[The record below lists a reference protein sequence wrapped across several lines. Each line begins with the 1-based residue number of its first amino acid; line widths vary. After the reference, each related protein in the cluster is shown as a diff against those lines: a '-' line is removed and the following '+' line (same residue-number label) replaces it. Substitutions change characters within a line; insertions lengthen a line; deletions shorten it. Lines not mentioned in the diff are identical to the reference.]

1 LIDDYLIDG
10 SIAAAWITAA
20 HGLVTGAPGLTK
32 QRPLLTMH
40 GSARY
45 EFAGRR
51 GENDLGEGAG
61 GNGGKVQ
68 DRDIAKAYEPA
79 EVERKWYAFWEEK
92 GYFHAEVNPE
102 KEPFT
107 IVIPPPNVTGSLHL
121 GHALNN
127 SLQDFIIR
135 RRRMQGYETLWLPGT
150 DHAAIA
156 THAVVERALAEEG
169 TNRHEIGREAF
180 LERVWQW
187 VDKYGG
193 TIIDQLK
200 RMGCS
205 CDWER
210 ERFTMD
216 EGCSRAVREV
226 FVRFFEEGLIYRGY
240 YIVNWCPRCLTAI
253 SDIEVEHEDTE
264 GKLWFIRYDLKDAG
278 DPIHVA
284 TTRPETMLGDT
295 AVAVNPR
302 DHRYRHL
309 VGKTAIL
316 PLLGREIPVIA
327 DEFVDPEFGTG
338 MVKVTPAHDPN
349 DFEMG
354 RRHGLEEINIFTP
367 EAVVNENGGPY
378 AGLDRY
384 EARNA
389 VVRDLEK
396 MHYIQKVETHQ
407 HAVGHCYRC
416 HTVIEPYLSK
426 QWFVSMRELAQPA
439 IAAVEE
445 GRTKFLPA
453 RWEKTY
459 FEWMYNIRD
468 WCISR
473 QLWFGHRIPA
483 WYCKR
488 CGEMIVSREDPQAC
502 PCGGELEQDPDVLD
516 TWFSSGLWPFSTL
529 GWPDDAPELSYF
541 YPTSVLVTAFDIIF
555 FWVARMMFLGIH
567 FMGDVPFHE
576 VFVTAL
582 IRDESGKK
590 MSKSSGNVIDPL
602 DVIERYGA
610 DALRFTLGH
619 IAVPGRDVFL
629 SEERIAGSRNFCNKI
644 WNASRFTLMNLE
656 DFDPAAIDEGELEH
670 TLADRWILSALSALV
685 ATMDDYC
692 EAYNFSEA
700 CRALYEFFWNDF
712 CDWYV
717 ELAKLRLYGEDGAP
731 RRTAQFVLWTVLEQA
746 LRLLHPFMPFITE
759 ELWQRL
765 PGSGESIAVA
775 TWPQPRLQAH
785 DARAE
790 EDMRALREII
800 TCMRRLRSEMGVRPD
815 VRLDALVVPLEGGRG
830 GLLEEHAEYVTS
842 QARLSSL
849 EIAQEVADPT
859 LYARGLAAGVEVF
872 IPLAAGGFSEET
884 ARIEREIA
892 RLEEESKRF
901 QAKLSNDQF
910 LSKAPAEVVQKERRK
925 LADNRLKIEKMQE
938 QLKLLGEK

>member
-1 LIDDYLIDG
+1 M
-10 SIAAAWITAA
+10 AE
-20 HGLVTGAPGLTK
+20 K
-32 QRPLLTMH
+32 
-40 GSARY
+40 AR
-45 EFAGRR
+45 EK
-51 GENDLGEGAG
+51 ES
-61 GNGGKVQ
+61 GN
-68 DRDIAKAYEPA
+68 IPKAYEPA
-79 EVERKWYAFWEEK
+79 EVEEKWYAFWEKK
-92 GYFHAEVNPE
+92 GYFHAEVNPDR
-102 KEPFT
+102 EPFSM
-107 IVIPPPNVTGSLHL
+107 VIPPPNVTGSLHL

-127 SLQDFIIR
+127 SLQDFIVR
-135 RRRMQGYETLWLPGT
+135 RKRMQGYETLWVPGT

-156 THAVVERALAEEG
+156 THAVVERNLAEEG
-169 TNRHEIGREAF
+169 TSRWEIGREAF

-187 VDKYGG
+187 VEKYGG
-193 TIIDQLK
+193 TIIKQLK

-205 CDWER
+205 CDWQR

-226 FVRFFEEGLIYRGY
+226 FVRLYEEGLIYQGY

-253 SDIEVEHEDTE
+253 SDIEVEHEDVE
-264 GKLWFIRYDLKDAG
+264 GKLWYIRYDLKDSG
-278 DPIHVA
+278 EPIYVA

-309 VGKTAIL
+309 VGKTVVL
-316 PLLGREIPVIA
+316 PLLGREMPVIA
-327 DEFVDPEFGTG
+327 DDFVDPEFGTG
-338 MVKVTPAHDPN
+338 AVKVTPAHDPN

-354 RRHGLEEINIFTP
+354 RRHGLQEINILTP
-367 EAVVNENGGPY
+367 EGTVNEKGGPY

-384 EARNA
+384 EARSA

-396 MHYIQKVETHQ
+396 MHYIQKVEAHL

-416 HTVIEPYLSK
+416 HTVIEPYLSR
-426 QWFVSMRELAQPA
+426 QWFVSMKALAEPA

-445 GRTKFLPA
+445 GRTRFIPP

-459 FEWMYNIRD
+459 FDWMYNIRD

-483 WYCKR
+483 WYCEK
-488 CGEMIVSREDPQAC
+488 CGQVIVSREDPERCA
-502 PCGGELEQDPDVLD
+502 CGGALEQDPDVLD

-529 GWPDDAPELSYF
+529 GWPDDVPELDYF

-567 FMGDVPFHE
+567 FMGDVPFRE

-602 DVIERYGA
+602 EVIERYGA

-629 SEERIAGSRNFCNKI
+629 SEERIEGSRHFCNKI

-656 DFDPAAIDEGELEH
+656 GFDPGEVEEAELEL
-670 TLADRWILSALSALV
+670 TLADRWILSALSGLIS
-685 ATMDDYC
+685 TLDGHC

-700 CRALYEFFWNDF
+700 CRALYEFFWSDF

-717 ELAKLRLYGEDGAP
+717 ELSKLRLYGEEGAA

-746 LRLLHPFMPFITE
+746 MRLLHPFMPFITE
-759 ELWQRL
+759 EIWQRL
-765 PGSGESIAVA
+765 PHRGESITVA
-775 TWPQPRLQAH
+775 PWPRAQPELR
-785 DARAE
+785 DPGAE
-790 EDMRALREII
+790 EEMAVLREVV
-800 TCMRRLRSEMGVRPD
+800 TCMRRLRSEMGLRPGAS
-815 VRLDALVVPLEGGRG
+815 VPALVVPLVAGRREV
-830 GLLEEHAEYVTS
+830 LDEHAEYITS

-849 EIAQEVADPT
+849 GIVEGVDDASS
-859 LYARGLAAGVEVF
+859 YAKGLAAGIEVF
-872 IPLAAGGFSEET
+872 LPFRGEDFAEEVE
-884 ARIEREIA
+884 RIEREIA
-892 RLEEESKRF
+892 RLEEEAKRF

-910 LSKAPAEVVQKERRK
+910 LSKAPPEIVQKERRK
-925 LADNRLKIEKMQE
+925 LADCRQKIESLSE
-938 QLKLLGEK
+938 QLTLLQ

>member
-1 LIDDYLIDG
+1 MEVRE
-10 SIAAAWITAA
+10 
-20 HGLVTGAPGLTK
+20 GLPDNN
-32 QRPLLTMH
+32 
-40 GSARY
+40 
-45 EFAGRR
+45 E
-51 GENDLGEGAG
+51 DLMG
-61 GNGGKVQ
+61 Q
-68 DRDIAKAYEPA
+68 DIPKTYDPA
-79 EVERKWYAFWEEK
+79 EVEERWYAFWEERR
-92 GYFHAEVNPE
+92 YFHAEPDPE
-102 KEPFT
+102 REPFT

-156 THAVVERALAEEG
+156 TQAVVERNLAEEG
-169 TNRHEIGREAF
+169 TNRWEIGREAF

-193 TIIDQLK
+193 TIITQLK

-226 FVRFFEEGLIYRGY
+226 FVRLYEEGLIFQGY

-253 SDIEVEHEDTE
+253 SDIEVEHEDLE
-264 GKLWFIRYDLKDAG
+264 GKLWYIRYDLKDTG
-278 DPIHVA
+278 EFFHVA

-309 VGKTAIL
+309 VGGTAVL
-316 PLLGREIPVIA
+316 PLLGREMPVIA
-327 DEFVDPEFGTG
+327 DDFVDPDFGTG
-338 MVKVTPAHDPN
+338 IVKVTPAHDPN

-396 MHYIQKVETHQ
+396 MHYILKVEAHH

-416 HTVIEPYLSK
+416 HTVIESYLSK
-426 QWFVSMRELAQPA
+426 QWFVSMKELAEPA

-445 GRTKFLPA
+445 GRTSFVPA
-453 RWEKTY
+453 RWEKIY
-459 FEWMYNIRD
+459 FDWMYNIRD

-483 WYCKR
+483 WYCAG
-488 CGEMIVSREDPQAC
+488 CGEVIVSRQDPAAC
-502 PCGGELEQDPDVLD
+502 RCGGELEQDPDVLD

-529 GWPDDAPELSYF
+529 GWPDDVPELDYF

-567 FMGDVPFHE
+567 FMGDVPFRE

-602 DVIERYGA
+602 EVIEEYGA

-629 SEERIAGSRNFCNKI
+629 SEERIEGSRHFCNKI
-644 WNASRFTLMNLE
+644 WNASRFTLMNLGE
-656 DFDPAAIDEGELEH
+656 FDPETIDEAELDYS
-670 TLADRWILSALSALV
+670 LADRWILSALSGLIS
-685 ATMDDYC
+685 TMDGYC

-700 CRALYEFFWNDF
+700 CRALYEFFWSDF

-717 ELAKLRLYGEDGAP
+717 ELCKLRLYAEDVTAK
-731 RRTAQFVLWTVLEQA
+731 RTAQFVLWTVLEQA

-759 ELWQRL
+759 EIWQRL
-765 PGSGESIAVA
+765 PHAGESLVVA
-775 TWPQPRLQAH
+775 PWPWPRPELI

-790 EDMRALREII
+790 EEMGILQEVI
-800 TCMRRLRSEMGVRPD
+800 TCMRRLRSEMGVRPN
-815 VRLDALVVPLEGGRG
+815 VRLAGLVVPLEDGREA
-830 GLLEEHAEYVTS
+830 LLGEHEDYIVS
-842 QARLSSL
+842 QARLESL
-849 EIAQEVADPT
+849 EIAPGVEDPT
-859 LYARGLAAGVEVF
+859 SYARGLAAGVEIF
-872 IPLAAGGFSEET
+872 LPLATQDFSEEVD
-884 ARIEREIA
+884 RIKREIA
-892 RLEEESKRF
+892 RLEEECKRF

-910 LSKAPAEVVQKERRK
+910 LSKAPGEVVHKERRK
-925 LADNRLKIEKMQE
+925 LADNRLKIEKLRE
-938 QLKLLGEK
+938 QLNLLAG

>member
-1 LIDDYLIDG
+1 MR
-10 SIAAAWITAA
+10 S
-20 HGLVTGAPGLTK
+20 
-32 QRPLLTMH
+32 
-40 GSARY
+40 
-45 EFAGRR
+45 
-51 GENDLGEGAG
+51 AG
-61 GNGGKVQ
+61 GEE
-68 DRDIAKAYEPA
+68 IPKAYDPA
-79 EVERKWYAFWEEK
+79 VVEEKWYSFWEEK

-102 KEPFT
+102 REPFT

-127 SLQDFIIR
+127 SLQDFIVR

-156 THAVVERALAEEG
+156 TQAVVERNLAAEG
-169 TNRHEIGREAF
+169 TNRWEIGREAF

-187 VDKYGG
+187 VEKYGG
-193 TIIDQLK
+193 TIIRQLK

-226 FVRFFEEGLIYRGY
+226 FVRLYEEGLIYQGY
-240 YIVNWCPRCLTAI
+240 YIVNWCPRCLTAL
-253 SDIEVEHEDTE
+253 SDIEVEHEELE
-264 GKLWFIRYDLKDAG
+264 GKLWYIRYDVKDS
-278 DPIHVA
+278 DEFFHVA

-309 VGKTAIL
+309 VGKTAVL
-316 PLLGREIPVIA
+316 PLLGRELPIIA

-338 MVKVTPAHDPN
+338 AVKVTPAHDPN

-354 RRHGLEEINIFTP
+354 RRHGLPEINIFTP

-378 AGLDRY
+378 EGLDRY

-389 VVRDLEK
+389 VVRDLEN
-396 MHYIQKVETHQ
+396 MRYIQKVENHL

-416 HTVIEPYLSK
+416 HTVIEPYLSR
-426 QWFVSMRELAQPA
+426 QWFVSMKELAEPA
-439 IAAVEE
+439 IRAVEE
-445 GRTKFLPA
+445 GRTRFVPA
-453 RWEKTY
+453 RWEKIY
-459 FEWMYNIRD
+459 FDWMYNIRD

-483 WYCKR
+483 WYCGK
-488 CGEMIVSREDPQAC
+488 CGEVIVAREDPAAC

-529 GWPDDAPELSYF
+529 GWPEEVPELSYF

-567 FMGDVPFHE
+567 FMGDVPFRD

-602 DVIERYGA
+602 EVIERYGA

-629 SEERIAGSRNFCNKI
+629 SEERIEGSRHFCNKI

-656 DFDPAAIDEGELEH
+656 GFDPFAVDEGSLDM
-670 TLADRWILSALSALV
+670 TLADRWILSALNRLISV
-685 ATMDDYC
+685 VDGFC

-700 CRALYEFFWNDF
+700 CRALYEFFWSDF

-717 ELAKLRLYGEDGAP
+717 ELSKLRLYGDDEAGM
-731 RRTAQFVLWTVLEQA
+731 RTAQYVLWTVLEQA

-759 ELWQRL
+759 EIWQRL
-765 PGSGESIAVA
+765 PHEGESLAVA
-775 TWPQPRLQAH
+775 PWPRPRPELLDEA
-785 DARAE
+785 AE
-790 EDMRALREII
+790 EEMNALREVI
-800 TCMRRLRSEMGVRPD
+800 TCVRRIRSEMGLRPNA
-815 VRLDALVVPLEGGRG
+815 RAPLLAVPLEERRREM
-830 GLLEEHAEYVTS
+830 LERHLEYVIS

-849 EIAQEVADPT
+849 EIVDGVGDPAS
-859 LYARGLAAGVEVF
+859 YARGLAAGVEVF
-872 IPLAAGGFSEET
+872 LPLAGEAFSEE
-884 ARIEREIA
+884 ADRIRKEIA
-892 RLEEESKRF
+892 KLEEDSRRF

-910 LSKAPAEVVQKERRK
+910 LAKAPPEVVRKERRK
-925 LADNRLKIEKMQE
+925 LADAMLKMEKLRE
-938 QLKLLGEK
+938 QLKIIEGSDP

>member
-1 LIDDYLIDG
+1 ME
-10 SIAAAWITAA
+10 
-20 HGLVTGAPGLTK
+20 V
-32 QRPLLTMH
+32 
-40 GSARY
+40 
-45 EFAGRR
+45 
-51 GENDLGEGAG
+51 GEGLAEHSEGTPDG
-61 GNGGKVQ
+61 GM
-68 DRDIAKAYEPA
+68 AKAYEPA
-79 EVERKWYAFWEEK
+79 EVEERWYAFWEEK
-92 GYFHAEVNPE
+92 RYFHARVDPE
-102 KEPFT
+102 KKPFS

-127 SLQDFIIR
+127 SLQDFIVR
-135 RRRMQGYETLWLPGT
+135 RKRMQGYEALWLPGT

-156 THAVVERALAEEG
+156 TQAVVERALAEEG
-169 TNRHEIGREAF
+169 TSRWEIGREAF

-187 VDKYGG
+187 VERYGG
-193 TIIDQLK
+193 TIIRQLK
-200 RMGCS
+200 RLGCS

-226 FVRFFEEGLIYRGY
+226 FVRLYEEGLIFQGY

-253 SDIEVEHEDTE
+253 SDIEVEHEDLE
-264 GKLWFIRYDLKDAG
+264 GKLWYIRYDIKDS
-278 DPIHVA
+278 DDYFHVA

-309 VGKTAIL
+309 VGGTAIL
-316 PLLGREIPVIA
+316 PLLGREMPIIA
-327 DEFVDPEFGTG
+327 DDFVDPDFGTG
-338 MVKVTPAHDPN
+338 AVKVTPAHDPN

-378 AGLDRY
+378 EGLDRY
-384 EARNA
+384 DARNA

-426 QWFVSMRELAQPA
+426 QWFVSMKALAEPA
-439 IAAVEE
+439 IDAVEK
-445 GRTKFLPA
+445 GNTTFVPA
-453 RWEKTY
+453 RWEKIY
-459 FEWMYNIRD
+459 FDWMYNIRD

-483 WYCKR
+483 WYCR
-488 CGEMIVSREDPQAC
+488 DCGEVIVCREDPTAC

-529 GWPDDAPELSYF
+529 GWPDDVPEVDYF

-567 FMGDVPFHE
+567 FMGDVPFRQ

-590 MSKSSGNVIDPL
+590 MSKSSGNVIDPIE
-602 DVIERYGA
+602 VIEEYGA

-629 SEERIAGSRNFCNKI
+629 SEERIAGSRHFCNKI

-656 DFDPAAIDEGELEH
+656 GFRPEDVDETLLEY
-670 TLADRWILSALSALV
+670 TLADRWILSALNGLIE
-685 ATMDDYC
+685 TMDEYF

-700 CRALYEFFWNDF
+700 CRALYEFFWSDF
-712 CDWYV
+712 CDWFV
-717 ELAKLRLYGEDGAP
+717 ELSKLRLYGEDEAS
-731 RRTAQFVLWTVLEQA
+731 RRTAQYVLWAVLEQA

-759 ELWQRL
+759 EIWQRL
-765 PGSGESIAVA
+765 PHDGESLTMAP
-775 TWPQPRLQAH
+775 WPCPRPELL

-790 EDMRALREII
+790 EEMGVLQEVI
-800 TCMRRLRSEMGVRPD
+800 TCMRRLRSEMGLKPNVRPAS
-815 VRLDALVVPLEGGRG
+815 LAVVLEEEARK
-830 GLLEEHAEYVTS
+830 LLEMHMEYVLS

-849 EIAQEVADPT
+849 EIVEEVADPST
-859 LYARGLAAGVEVF
+859 YARGLAAGVEVF
-872 IPLAAGGFSEET
+872 MPLTGEDFSEEVE
-884 ARIEREIA
+884 RVKREIA
-892 RLEEESKRF
+892 KLEEESQRF

-910 LSKAPAEVVQKERRK
+910 LAKAPDEVVKKERRK
-925 LADNRLKIEKMQE
+925 LADNKLKIEKLRE
-938 QLKLLGEK
+938 QLGLLEG

>member
-1 LIDDYLIDG
+1 LGKG
-10 SIAAAWITAA
+10 SESK
-20 HGLVTGAPGLTK
+20 GGEAPG
-32 QRPLLTMH
+32 
-40 GSARY
+40 G
-45 EFAGRR
+45 
-51 GENDLGEGAG
+51 
-61 GNGGKVQ
+61 
-68 DRDIAKAYEPA
+68 DIPKAYEPA
-79 EVERKWYAFWEEK
+79 EVEKKWYAFWEEK
-92 GYFHAEVNPE
+92 RYFHAEVNPDR
-102 KEPFT
+102 EPFT

-135 RRRMQGYETLWLPGT
+135 RRRMQGYEALWLPGT

-156 THAVVERALAEEG
+156 THAVVERALADEG
-169 TNRHEIGREAF
+169 TNRWEIGREAF

-187 VDKYGG
+187 VEKYGG
-193 TIIDQLK
+193 TIITQLK

-226 FVRFFEEGLIYRGY
+226 FVRLYEEGLIYQGY

-264 GKLWFIRYDLKDAG
+264 GKLWYIRYDVKETG
-278 DPIHVA
+278 EPIYVA

-309 VGKTAIL
+309 VGKTVIL
-316 PLLGREIPVIA
+316 PLLGREMPVIA
-327 DEFVDPEFGTG
+327 DDFVDPDFGTG

-354 RRHGLEEINIFTP
+354 RRHSLEEINVLTP

-396 MHYIQKVETHQ
+396 MHYIQKVETHL

-426 QWFVSMRELAQPA
+426 QWFVSMKELAEPA

-445 GRTKFLPA
+445 GKTEFVPA

-483 WYCKR
+483 WYCEE
-488 CGEMIVSREDPQAC
+488 CGEVVVSREEPLAC
-502 PCGGELEQDPDVLD
+502 TCGGGLEQDPDVLD

-529 GWPDDAPELSYF
+529 GWPDDVPETSYF

-567 FMGDVPFHE
+567 FMGDVPFRE

-644 WNASRFTLMNLE
+644 WNASRFALMNLE
-656 DFDPAAIDEGELEH
+656 GFDLSGTSAEELEY
-670 TLADRWILSALSALV
+670 TLADRWILSALSGLI
-685 ATMDDYC
+685 ATMDEYC

-700 CRALYEFFWNDF
+700 CRALYEFFWSDF

-717 ELAKLRLYGEDGAP
+717 ELSKLRLYSEDERG
-731 RRTAQFVLWTVLEQA
+731 RSTAQYVLWTVLEQA

-759 ELWQRL
+759 EIWQRL
-765 PGSGESIAVA
+765 PHFGESITVA
-775 TWPQPRLQAH
+775 PWPRPLPQMRDSQ
-785 DARAE
+785 AE
-790 EDMRALREII
+790 EDMGILREVI
-800 TCMRRLRSEMGVRPD
+800 TCMRRLRSEMGVRPGA
-815 VRLDALVVPLEGGRG
+815 RLAALVVPLVEGRS
-830 GLLEEHAEYVTS
+830 GLLEEHKEYITS
-842 QARLSSL
+842 QARLESL
-849 EIAQEVADPT
+849 QIAGEVADPAS
-859 LYARGLAAGVEVF
+859 YARGLAAGVEVF
-872 IPLAAGGFSEET
+872 VPLASGDFSEET

-892 RLEEESKRF
+892 KLEEESRHF

-925 LADNRLKIEKMQE
+925 LADNRLKIEKLQE
-938 QLKLLGEK
+938 QLALLGGG

>member
-1 LIDDYLIDG
+1 LSEISG
-10 SIAAAWITAA
+10 ETAR
-20 HGLVTGAPGLTK
+20 
-32 QRPLLTMH
+32 Q
-40 GSARY
+40 
-45 EFAGRR
+45 
-51 GENDLGEGAG
+51 EG
-61 GNGGKVQ
+61 
-68 DRDIAKAYEPA
+68 ISKAYQPS
-79 EVERKWYAFWEEK
+79 EVEERWYRFWEHN
-92 GYFHAEVNPE
+92 GYFHAEANQAR
-102 KEPFT
+102 EPFC

-127 SLQDFIIR
+127 SQQDFIVR
-135 RRRMQGYETLWLPGT
+135 RKRMQGYETLWLPGT

-156 THAVVERALAEEG
+156 TQAVVERALAEEG
-169 TNRHEIGREAF
+169 TSRWEIGREAF

-193 TIIDQLK
+193 TIIKQLK
-200 RMGCS
+200 RLGCS

-210 ERFTMD
+210 TRFTMD

-226 FVRFFEEGLIYRGY
+226 FVRLYEENLIYQGY

-253 SDIEVEHEDTE
+253 SDIEVEHEEVE
-264 GKLWFIRYDLKDAG
+264 GKLWYIRYDIKETG
-278 DPIHVA
+278 QPIYVA

-302 DHRYRHL
+302 DHRYRDL

-316 PLLGREIPVIA
+316 PLLGREMPVIA
-327 DEFVDPEFGTG
+327 DDFVDPEFGTG

-354 RRHGLEEINIFTP
+354 RRHGLPEINIFTP
-367 EAVVNENGGPY
+367 EAVVNEEGGPY

-396 MHYIQKVETHQ
+396 MHYIQKVETHL

-426 QWFVSMRELAQPA
+426 QWFVSMKELAEPA
-439 IAAVEE
+439 IKAVEE
-445 GRTKFLPA
+445 GKTRFVPG
-453 RWEKTY
+453 RWEKIY
-459 FEWMYNIRD
+459 FDWMYNIRD

-483 WYCKR
+483 WYCR
-488 CGEMIVSREDPQAC
+488 DCGEMVVSREDPERC
-502 PCGGELEQDPDVLD
+502 SCGGGLEQDPDVLD

-529 GWPDDAPELSYF
+529 GWPEDNPDLRYF

-567 FMGDVPFHE
+567 FMDDVPFRE

-602 DVIERYGA
+602 EVIEDYGA

-629 SEERIAGSRNFCNKI
+629 SEERIAGSRHFCNKI
-644 WNASRFTLMNLE
+644 WNASRFALMNLE
-656 DFDPAAIDEGELEH
+656 DFDPEKVDEGELRY
-670 TLADRWILSALSALV
+670 TLADRWILSDLNGLV
-685 ATMDDYC
+685 ARLDEYFDSF
-692 EAYNFSEA
+692 NFSEA
-700 CRALYEFFWNDF
+700 CKALYEFFWSDF

-717 ELAKLRLYGEDGAP
+717 ELCKLRLYGEDRVE
-731 RRTAQFVLWTVLEQA
+731 RRTAQFVLWSVLEKA

-759 ELWQRL
+759 EIWQRL
-765 PGSGESIAVA
+765 PHQGPSLCVA
-775 TWPQPRLQAH
+775 PWPRCEPQWIDEGVEEEMGILQ
-785 DARAE
+785 E
-790 EDMRALREII
+790 VI
-800 TCMRRLRSEMGVRPD
+800 TCLRRLRSEMGISPSI
-815 VRLDALVVPLEGGRG
+815 RLHGLAVALEEGRG
-830 GLLEEHAEYVTS
+830 ELVERHLDYVIS

-849 EIAQEVADPT
+849 EMVNEVDDPSA
-859 LYARGLAAGVEVF
+859 YAKGLAGGMELF
-872 IPLAAGGFSEET
+872 LPLQERDFREET
-884 ARIEREIA
+884 ERIKREIA
-892 RLEEESKRF
+892 RLEEECARF
-901 QAKLSNDQF
+901 QSKLSNDQF
-910 LSKAPAEVVQKERRK
+910 LAKAPPEIVQKERRK
-925 LADNRLKIEKMQE
+925 LADSMLKIESLKE
-938 QLKLLGEK
+938 QLDLLTG

>member
-1 LIDDYLIDG
+1 MEV
-10 SIAAAWITAA
+10 
-20 HGLVTGAPGLTK
+20 HEGL
-32 QRPLLTMH
+32 
-40 GSARY
+40 SAY
-45 EFAGRR
+45 NSNEP
-51 GENDLGEGAG
+51 
-61 GNGGKVQ
+61 
-68 DRDIAKAYEPA
+68 DRDIPKAYEPA
-79 EVERKWYAFWEEK
+79 EVEEKWYAFWERHR
-92 GYFHAEVNPE
+92 YFHAEPNADR
-102 KEPFT
+102 EPFT

-135 RRRMQGYETLWLPGT
+135 RKRMQGYEALWLPGT

-156 THAVVERALAEEG
+156 THAVVERNLAEEG
-169 TNRHEIGREAF
+169 TSRQEIGREAF

-187 VDKYGG
+187 VEKYGG
-193 TIIDQLK
+193 TIITQLK

-226 FVRFFEEGLIYRGY
+226 FVRLYEEGLIYQGY

-253 SDIEVEHEDTE
+253 SDIEVEHEDLE
-264 GKLWFIRYDLKDAG
+264 GKLWYIRYDIKETG
-278 DPIHVA
+278 EPIYVA

-302 DHRYRHL
+302 DHRYRNL
-309 VGKTAIL
+309 VGKTAVL
-316 PLLGREIPVIA
+316 PLLGREMPVIA
-327 DEFVDPEFGTG
+327 DDFVDPEFGTG

-354 RRHGLEEINIFTP
+354 QRHDLEQINVLTP

-396 MHYIQKVETHQ
+396 MQYVQKVETHQ

-426 QWFVSMRELAQPA
+426 QWFVSMEELARPA

-445 GRTKFLPA
+445 GDTSFVPA
-453 RWEKTY
+453 RWEKIY

-483 WYCKR
+483 WYCDE
-488 CGEMIVSREDPQAC
+488 CGKVIVSREDPTAC
-502 PCGGELEQDPDVLD
+502 PCGGRLEQDPDVLD

-529 GWPDDAPELSYF
+529 GWPDDVPELAYF

-567 FMGDVPFHE
+567 FMGDIPFRE

-602 DVIERYGA
+602 EVIDEYGA

-629 SEERIAGSRNFCNKI
+629 SEERIEGSRHFCNKI

-656 DFDPAAIDEGELEH
+656 GFDPEDAGERELSY
-670 TLADRWILSALSALV
+670 TLADRWILSALNGLI
-685 ATMDDYC
+685 ATMDEHC

-700 CRALYEFFWNDF
+700 CRALYEFFWSSF

-717 ELAKLRLYGEDGAP
+717 ELAKLRLYGDDDSG
-731 RRTAQFVLWTVLEQA
+731 RFTAQFVLWTVLEQA
-746 LRLLHPFMPFITE
+746 LRLLQPFMPFITE
-759 ELWQRL
+759 EIWQRL
-765 PGSGESIAVA
+765 PHEGESLTIAP
-775 TWPQPRLQAH
+775 WPQARPELV
-785 DARAE
+785 DAQAE
-790 EDMRALREII
+790 EEMGVMQEVI
-800 TCMRRLRSEMGVRPD
+800 TCMRRLRSEMGVRPN
-815 VRLDALVVPLEGGRG
+815 VRLAGLVVPLEDGRG
-830 GLLEEHAEYVTS
+830 DLLREHEDYIVS
-842 QARLSSL
+842 QARLESL
-849 EIAQEVADPT
+849 QIAEGVEDPT
-859 LYARGLAAGVEVF
+859 SFARGLAAGVEIF
-872 IPLAAGGFSEET
+872 LPLTVEDFSEEMD
-884 ARIEREIA
+884 RIGREIA
-892 RLEEESKRF
+892 KLEDESRRF

-925 LADNRLKIEKMQE
+925 LADNHLKIEKLQE
-938 QLKLLGEK
+938 QLKLLQG

>member
-1 LIDDYLIDG
+1 MSDNREE
-10 SIAAAWITAA
+10 
-20 HGLVTGAPGLTK
+20 APG
-32 QRPLLTMH
+32 
-40 GSARY
+40 
-45 EFAGRR
+45 
-51 GENDLGEGAG
+51 
-61 GNGGKVQ
+61 
-68 DRDIAKAYEPA
+68 RDIAKAYEPA
-79 EVERKWYAFWEEK
+79 EVEDKWYAFWEERR
-92 GYFHAEVNPE
+92 YFHAEPNPD

-156 THAVVERALAEEG
+156 THAVVERALADEG
-169 TNRHEIGREAF
+169 TNRWEIGREAF

-193 TIIDQLK
+193 TIITQLK

-226 FVRFFEEGLIYRGY
+226 FVRLSEEGLIYQGH

-253 SDIEVEHEDTE
+253 SDIEVEHEDLE
-264 GKLWFIRYDLKDAG
+264 GKLWYIRYDVQDSG
-278 DPIHVA
+278 EPIYVA

-302 DHRYRHL
+302 DHRYRRL
-309 VGKTAIL
+309 VGKTAVL
-316 PLLGREIPVIA
+316 PLLGREMPIIA
-327 DEFVDPEFGTG
+327 DDFVEPEFGTG

-354 RRHGLEEINIFTP
+354 KRHSLEEINIFTP

-389 VVRDLEK
+389 VVRDLEE

-426 QWFVSMRELAQPA
+426 QWFVSMKELAEPA
-439 IAAVEE
+439 IAAVEK
-445 GRTKFLPA
+445 GNTRFVPA
-453 RWEKTY
+453 RWEKIY

-483 WYCKR
+483 WYCGE
-488 CGEMIVSREDPQAC
+488 CGEVIVSREDPTQC
-502 PCGGELEQDPDVLD
+502 LCGGGLVQDPDVLD

-529 GWPDDAPELSYF
+529 GWPDDAPELAYF

-567 FMGDVPFHE
+567 FMGDVPFRE

-602 DVIERYGA
+602 EVIEEYGA

-629 SEERIAGSRNFCNKI
+629 SEERIEGSRHFCNKI

-656 DFDPAAIDEGELEH
+656 GFHPEDAGEGELSY
-670 TLADRWILSALSALV
+670 TLADRWILSALNGLITTV
-685 ATMDDYC
+685 DEHC
-692 EAYNFSEA
+692 ETYNFSEA
-700 CRALYEFFWNDF
+700 CRALYEFFWSGF

-717 ELAKLRLYGEDGAP
+717 ELSKLRIYGEDETGK
-731 RRTAQFVLWTVLEQA
+731 RTAQFVLWTVLEQA

-759 ELWQRL
+759 EIWQRL
-765 PGSGESIAVA
+765 PHDGESLTVA
-775 TWPQPRLQAH
+775 PWPRPRSELV
-785 DARAE
+785 DAQAE
-790 EDMRALREII
+790 EDMGVLQEVI
-800 TCMRRLRSEMGVRPD
+800 TCMRRLRSEMGIRPD
-815 VRLDALVVPLEGGRG
+815 VRVAGLVVPLEQGRG
-830 GLLEEHAEYVTS
+830 GLLREHADYITS
-842 QARLSSL
+842 QARLASL
-849 EIAQEVADPT
+849 DIAQGVDDPT
-859 LYARGLAAGVEVF
+859 SYARGLAAGVEVF
-872 IPLAAGGFSEET
+872 MPLTGEDFSGEVD
-884 ARIEREIA
+884 RIKREIA
-892 RLEEESKRF
+892 KLEEESKRF

-910 LSKAPAEVVQKERRK
+910 LSKAPQEVVKKERRK
-925 LADNRLKIEKMQE
+925 LAEDRLKIEKLQE
-938 QLKLLGEK
+938 QQGLLGG

>member
-1 LIDDYLIDG
+1 MSDNREE
-10 SIAAAWITAA
+10 
-20 HGLVTGAPGLTK
+20 APG
-32 QRPLLTMH
+32 
-40 GSARY
+40 
-45 EFAGRR
+45 
-51 GENDLGEGAG
+51 
-61 GNGGKVQ
+61 
-68 DRDIAKAYEPA
+68 RDMAKAYEPA
-79 EVERKWYAFWEEK
+79 EVEGKWYAFWEERR
-92 GYFHAEVNPE
+92 YFHAEPDPD

-156 THAVVERALAEEG
+156 THAVVERALADEG
-169 TNRHEIGREAF
+169 TNRWEIGREAF

-193 TIIDQLK
+193 TIITQLK

-226 FVRFFEEGLIYRGY
+226 FVRLYEEGLIYQGH

-253 SDIEVEHEDTE
+253 SDIEVEHEDLE
-264 GKLWFIRYDLKDAG
+264 GKLWYIRYDVQDSG
-278 DPIHVA
+278 EPIYVA

-302 DHRYRHL
+302 DHRYRRL
-309 VGKTAIL
+309 VGKTAVL
-316 PLLGREIPVIA
+316 PLLGREMPIIA
-327 DEFVDPEFGTG
+327 DDFVDPEFGTG

-354 RRHGLEEINIFTP
+354 KRHSLEEINIFTP

-396 MHYIQKVETHQ
+396 MHYVQKVETHQ

-426 QWFVSMRELAQPA
+426 QWFVSMKELAEPA
-439 IAAVEE
+439 IAAVEK
-445 GRTKFLPA
+445 GNTRFVPA
-453 RWEKTY
+453 RWEKIY

-483 WYCKR
+483 WYCGE
-488 CGEMIVSREDPQAC
+488 CGEVIVSREDPTQC
-502 PCGGELEQDPDVLD
+502 PCGGGLEQDPDVLD

-529 GWPDDAPELSYF
+529 GWPDDAPELAYF

-567 FMGDVPFHE
+567 FMGDVPFRE

-602 DVIERYGA
+602 EVIEEYGA

-629 SEERIAGSRNFCNKI
+629 SEERIEGSRHFCNKI

-656 DFDPAAIDEGELEH
+656 GFHPEDADEGELPY
-670 TLADRWILSALSALV
+670 TLADRWILSELNGLI
-685 ATMDDYC
+685 ATVDEHCDAHNY
-692 EAYNFSEA
+692 SEA
-700 CRALYEFFWNDF
+700 CRALYEFFWSGF

-717 ELAKLRLYGEDGAP
+717 ELSKLRLYGEDEAGK
-731 RRTAQFVLWTVLEQA
+731 RTAQFVLWTVLEQA

-759 ELWQRL
+759 EIWQRL
-765 PGSGESIAVA
+765 PHDGESLTVA
-775 TWPQPRLQAH
+775 PWPRPRPELV
-785 DARAE
+785 DAQAE
-790 EDMRALREII
+790 EDMGVLQEVI
-800 TCMRRLRSEMGVRPD
+800 TCMRRLRSEMGIRPD
-815 VRLDALVVPLEGGRG
+815 VRVAGLAVPLEQGRS
-830 GLLEEHAEYVTS
+830 GLLREHEDYITS
-842 QARLSSL
+842 QARLASL
-849 EIAQEVADPT
+849 DIAQGVDDPAS
-859 LYARGLAAGVEVF
+859 YARALAAGVEVF
-872 IPLAAGGFSEET
+872 LPLAGEDFSEEVD
-884 ARIEREIA
+884 RIKREIA
-892 RLEEESKRF
+892 KLEEESKRF

-910 LSKAPAEVVQKERRK
+910 LSKAPQEVVKKERRK
-925 LADNRLKIEKMQE
+925 LAEDRLKIEKLQE
-938 QLKLLGEK
+938 QLGLLGG

>member
-1 LIDDYLIDG
+1 MG
-10 SIAAAWITAA
+10 KGPA
-20 HGLVTGAPGLTK
+20 GRGGEAPG
-32 QRPLLTMH
+32 
-40 GSARY
+40 
-45 EFAGRR
+45 
-51 GENDLGEGAG
+51 
-61 GNGGKVQ
+61 
-68 DRDIAKAYEPA
+68 RDIAKAYEPA
-79 EVERKWYAFWEEK
+79 EVEGRWYAFWEEK
-92 GYFHAEVNPE
+92 RYFHAEVDPE

-135 RRRMQGYETLWLPGT
+135 RRRMQGYEALWLPGT

-156 THAVVERALAEEG
+156 THAVVERNLAEEG
-169 TNRHEIGREAF
+169 TDRWQIGREAF

-193 TIIDQLK
+193 TIITQLK

-226 FVRFFEEGLIYRGY
+226 FVRLFEEGLIYQGY

-264 GKLWFIRYDLKDAG
+264 GKLWYIRYDLKDSG
-278 DPIHVA
+278 EPIYVA

-302 DHRYRHL
+302 DHRYRDL
-309 VGKTAIL
+309 VGKTVVL
-316 PLLGREIPVIA
+316 PLLGREMPVIA
-327 DEFVDPEFGTG
+327 DDFVDPEFGTG

-354 RRHGLEEINIFTP
+354 RRHGLEEINVLTP

-396 MHYIQKVETHQ
+396 MHYIQKVETHL

-426 QWFVSMRELAQPA
+426 QWFVSMKELAAPA

-445 GRTKFLPA
+445 GKTKFVPA
-453 RWEKTY
+453 RWEKIY
-459 FEWMYNIRD
+459 FDWMYNIRD

-483 WYCKR
+483 WYCR
-488 CGEMIVSREDPQAC
+488 ECGEVVVSREDPAAC
-502 PCGGELEQDPDVLD
+502 TCGGELEQDPDVLD

-529 GWPDDAPELSYF
+529 GWPDDVPETGYF

-567 FMGDVPFHE
+567 FMGDVPFRD

-629 SEERIAGSRNFCNKI
+629 SEERIGGSRNFCNKI
-644 WNASRFTLMNLE
+644 WNASRFALMNLE
-656 DFDPAAIDEGELEH
+656 GFEPGSVEEGALEY
-670 TLADRWILSALSALV
+670 TLADRWILSALSGLI
-685 ATMDDYC
+685 ATVDEYC

-700 CRALYEFFWNDF
+700 CRALYEFFWSDF

-717 ELAKLRLYGEDGAP
+717 ELSKLRLYGDDEAGK
-731 RRTAQFVLWTVLEQA
+731 RTAQYVLWTVLEQA

-759 ELWQRL
+759 EIWQRL
-765 PGSGESIAVA
+765 PHEGESITVA
-775 TWPQPRLQAH
+775 PWPRPRPDAR

-790 EDMRALREII
+790 EDMGALREVI

-815 VRLDALVVPLEGGRG
+815 ARLAALAVPLAEGRS
-830 GLLEEHAEYVTS
+830 GLLAEHEEYVIS

-849 EIAQEVADPT
+849 EITEEVAEPT
-859 LYARGLAAGVEVF
+859 SYARGLAAGVEVF
-872 IPLAAGGFSEET
+872 IPLSGEGFSEET
-884 ARIEREIA
+884 ARIRREIA
-892 RLEEESKRF
+892 KLEEESERF
-901 QAKLSNDQF
+901 QSKLSNDQF
-910 LSKAPAEVVQKERRK
+910 LSKAPAEVVKKERRK
-925 LADNRLKIEKMQE
+925 LADNRLKIEKLQE
-938 QLKLLGEK
+938 QLKLLGG

>member
-1 LIDDYLIDG
+1 LSDY
-10 SIAAAWITAA
+10 
-20 HGLVTGAPGLTK
+20 HEQEPG
-32 QRPLLTMH
+32 
-40 GSARY
+40 
-45 EFAGRR
+45 
-51 GENDLGEGAG
+51 
-61 GNGGKVQ
+61 Q
-68 DRDIAKAYEPA
+68 DIPKAYEPA
-79 EVERKWYAFWEEK
+79 EVEEKWYAFWEEHR
-92 GYFHAEVNPE
+92 YFHAEPDPDR
-102 KEPFT
+102 EPFT

-135 RRRMQGYETLWLPGT
+135 RKRMQGYEALWLPGT

-156 THAVVERALAEEG
+156 TQAVVERNLAEEG
-169 TNRHEIGREAF
+169 TSRQEIGREVF

-193 TIIDQLK
+193 TIITQLK

-226 FVRFFEEGLIYRGY
+226 FVRLYEEGLIYQGY

-253 SDIEVEHEDTE
+253 SDIEVEHEDLE
-264 GKLWFIRYDLKDAG
+264 GKLWYIRYDIKETG
-278 DPIHVA
+278 EPIYVA

-302 DHRYRHL
+302 DHRYRSM
-309 VGKTAIL
+309 VGKTAVL
-316 PLLGREIPVIA
+316 PLLGREMPVIA

-354 RRHGLEEINIFTP
+354 QRHDLEQINVLTP

-378 AGLDRY
+378 EGLDRY
-384 EARNA
+384 DARSA

-396 MHYIQKVETHQ
+396 MQYIQKVETHQ

-426 QWFVSMRELAQPA
+426 QWFVSMEELARPA
-439 IAAVEE
+439 IAAVEK
-445 GRTKFLPA
+445 GDTSFVPV
-453 RWEKTY
+453 RWEKIY

-483 WYCKR
+483 WYCEE
-488 CGEMIVSREDPQAC
+488 CGEVIVSREDPTAC
-502 PCGGELEQDPDVLD
+502 PCGGRLEQDPDVLD

-529 GWPDDAPELSYF
+529 GWPDDVPELAYF

-567 FMGDVPFHE
+567 FMGDVPFRE

-602 DVIERYGA
+602 EVIDEYGA

-629 SEERIAGSRNFCNKI
+629 SEERIEGSRHFCNKI

-656 DFDPAAIDEGELEH
+656 GFDPEKADEGELSY
-670 TLADRWILSALSALV
+670 TLADRWILSALNGLIT
-685 ATMDDYC
+685 TMDEHC

-700 CRALYEFFWNDF
+700 CRALYEFFWSSF

-717 ELAKLRLYGEDGAP
+717 ELAKLRLYGDESND
-731 RRTAQFVLWTVLEQA
+731 RLTAQFVLWTVLEQA

-759 ELWQRL
+759 EIWQRL
-765 PGSGESIAVA
+765 PHEGESLTVA
-775 TWPQPRLQAH
+775 PWPQARPELL
-785 DARAE
+785 DGRAE
-790 EDMRALREII
+790 EEMGVLQEVI
-800 TCMRRLRSEMGVRPD
+800 TCMRRLRSEMGVRPN
-815 VRLDALVVPLEGGRG
+815 VLLEGLVIPLEDGRAD
-830 GLLEEHAEYVTS
+830 LLSEHEDYIVS
-842 QARLSSL
+842 QARLESL
-849 EIAQEVADPT
+849 EISKGVEDPT
-859 LYARGLAAGVEVF
+859 SYARGLAAGVEVF
-872 IPLAAGGFSEET
+872 LPLTVEDFSQEMD
-884 ARIEREIA
+884 RIKREIA
-892 RLEEESKRF
+892 KLEDESRRF
-901 QAKLSNDQF
+901 QTKLSNDQF

-925 LADNRLKIEKMQE
+925 LADNRLKIEKLQE
-938 QLKLLGEK
+938 QLKLLGGNS

>member
-1 LIDDYLIDG
+1 M
-10 SIAAAWITAA
+10 
-20 HGLVTGAPGLTK
+20 P
-32 QRPLLTMH
+32 
-40 GSARY
+40 
-45 EFAGRR
+45 
-51 GENDLGEGAG
+51 
-61 GNGGKVQ
+61 
-68 DRDIAKAYEPA
+68 KAYDPG
-79 EVERKWYAFWEEK
+79 EVEEKWYSFWEEK

-102 KEPFT
+102 REPFT

-127 SLQDFIIR
+127 SLQDFIVR
-135 RRRMQGYETLWLPGT
+135 RKRMQGYETLWLPGT

-156 THAVVERALAEEG
+156 TQAVVERNLAREG
-169 TNRHEIGREAF
+169 KTRWEIGREAF

-187 VDKYGG
+187 VEEYGG
-193 TIIDQLK
+193 TIIRQLK

-226 FVRFFEEGLIYRGY
+226 FVRLYEEGLIYQGY

-253 SDIEVEHEDTE
+253 SDIEVEHEEVE
-264 GKLWFIRYDLKDAG
+264 GKLWYIRYDLKDS
-278 DPIHVA
+278 DECFYVA

-295 AVAVNPR
+295 GVAVNPR

-309 VGKTAIL
+309 VGKTAVL
-316 PLLGREIPVIA
+316 PLLGRELPIIA
-327 DEFVDPEFGTG
+327 DDFVDPEFGTG
-338 MVKVTPAHDPN
+338 AVKVTPAHDPN

-354 RRHGLEEINIFTP
+354 KRHGLPEINIFTP

-378 AGLDRY
+378 EGLDRY

-396 MHYIQKVETHQ
+396 MHYVQKVENHL

-426 QWFVSMRELAQPA
+426 QWFVSMKELAEPA
-439 IAAVEE
+439 IKAVEE
-445 GRTKFLPA
+445 GRTRFVPA
-453 RWEKTY
+453 RWEKIY
-459 FEWMYNIRD
+459 FDWMYNVRD

-483 WYCKR
+483 WYCR
-488 CGEMIVSREDPQAC
+488 ECGRVIVSREDPDRC

-529 GWPDDAPELSYF
+529 GWPEDVPELGYF

-567 FMGDVPFHE
+567 FMGDVPFRE

-629 SEERIAGSRNFCNKI
+629 SEERIAGSRHFCNKI
-644 WNASRFTLMNLE
+644 WNASRFTIMNLE
-656 DFDPAAIDEGELEH
+656 DFDPQEVGEEKLEL
-670 TLADRWILSALSALV
+670 TLADRWILSRLSGLI
-685 ATMDDYC
+685 TSMD
-692 EAYNFSEA
+692 EFFGSYNFSEA
-700 CRALYEFFWNDF
+700 CRALYEFFWGDF

-717 ELAKLRLYGEDGAP
+717 ELSKLRLYGGDGTA
-731 RRTAQFVLWTVLEQA
+731 RRTAQHVLWTVLEQA

-759 ELWQRL
+759 EIWQRL
-765 PGSGESIAVA
+765 PHEGESLVVA
-775 TWPQPRLQAH
+775 PWPRPRAEH
-785 DARAE
+785 RDARAE
-790 EDMRALREII
+790 EEMAVLQEII
-800 TCMRRLRSEMGVRPD
+800 TCLRRLRSEMGVRPN
-815 VRLDALVVPLEGGRG
+815 VQVEAMAVPLVEGRREL
-830 GLLEEHAEYVTS
+830 LLEHALYVTS

-849 EIAQEVADPT
+849 RLVEGVEDPT
-859 LYARGLAAGVEVF
+859 AYARGVAAGVEVF
-872 IPLAAGGFSEET
+872 IPLKGEAFSEE
-884 ARIEREIA
+884 AERIRREIA
-892 RLEEESKRF
+892 RLEEEARRF

-910 LSKAPAEVVQKERRK
+910 LAKAPPEVVRKERKR
-925 LADNRLKIEKMQE
+925 LAENRLKVERLSE
-938 QLKLLGEK
+938 QLRLLGE

>member
-1 LIDDYLIDG
+1 M
-10 SIAAAWITAA
+10 SINRE
-20 HGLVTGAPGLTK
+20 GEPG
-32 QRPLLTMH
+32 
-40 GSARY
+40 
-45 EFAGRR
+45 
-51 GENDLGEGAG
+51 
-61 GNGGKVQ
+61 
-68 DRDIAKAYEPA
+68 RDIPKAYEPA
-79 EVERKWYAFWEEK
+79 EVEEKWYAFWEERRF
-92 GYFHAEVNPE
+92 FHAEPNPE
-102 KEPFT
+102 REPFT

-135 RRRMQGYETLWLPGT
+135 RKRMQGYETLWLPGT

-156 THAVVERALAEEG
+156 THAVVERNLAEEG
-169 TNRHEIGREAF
+169 TNRWEIGREAF
-180 LERVWQW
+180 LERVWEW
-187 VDKYGG
+187 VDEYGG
-193 TIIDQLK
+193 TIIRQLK

-226 FVRFFEEGLIYRGY
+226 FVRLYEEGLIYQGF
-240 YIVNWCPRCLTAI
+240 YIVNWCPRCLSAI
-253 SDIEVEHEDTE
+253 SDIEVDYEDLE
-264 GKLWFIRYDLKDAG
+264 GKLWYIRYGIKNSDG
-278 DPIHVA
+278 FVHVA

-302 DHRYRHL
+302 DHRYRGL
-309 VGKTAIL
+309 VGKTAVL
-316 PLLGREIPVIA
+316 PLLGREMPVIA
-327 DEFVDPEFGTG
+327 DDFVDPEFGTG
-338 MVKVTPAHDPN
+338 AVKVTPAHDPN

-416 HTVIEPYLSK
+416 RTVIEPYLSK
-426 QWFVSMRELAQPA
+426 QWFVSMKELAEPA

-445 GRTKFLPA
+445 GRTGFVPA
-453 RWEKTY
+453 RWEKIY
-459 FEWMYNIRD
+459 FDWMYNIHD

-483 WYCKR
+483 WYCEA
-488 CGEMIVSREDPQAC
+488 CGEVIVSREDPTECAC
-502 PCGGELEQDPDVLD
+502 GRALEQDPDVLD

-529 GWPDDAPELSYF
+529 GWPDEVPELGYF

-567 FMGDVPFHE
+567 FMGDVPFRE
-576 VFVTAL
+576 VFMTAL

-602 DVIERYGA
+602 EVIERYGA

-629 SEERIAGSRNFCNKI
+629 SEERIEGSRHFCNKI

-656 DFDPAAIDEGELEH
+656 GFDPAEVDGAELEY
-670 TLADRWILSALSALV
+670 TLADRWILSALSRLV
-685 ATMDDYC
+685 SAMDGCFED
-692 EAYNFSEA
+692 YNFSEA
-700 CRALYEFFWNDF
+700 CRALYEFFWSDF

-717 ELAKLRLYGEDGAP
+717 ELSKLRLYGEDEAA
-731 RRTAQFVLWTVLEQA
+731 RRTARFVLWTVLERA

-759 ELWQRL
+759 DIWQRL
-765 PGSGESIAVA
+765 PHEGESLVVA
-775 TWPQPRLQAH
+775 PWPAQHPEFV
-785 DARAE
+785 DEGAE
-790 EDMRALREII
+790 EDLNVLREVI
-800 TCMRRLRSEMGVRPD
+800 TCVRRLRSEMGLKPGARP
-815 VRLDALVVPLEGGRG
+815 AGIVVPLLEGRG
-830 GLLEEHAEYVTS
+830 GLMEAHMEYIVS
-842 QARLSSL
+842 QARLSALRITEGVENPASF
-849 EIAQEVADPT
+849 
-859 LYARGLAAGVEVF
+859 ARGLAAGVEVF
-872 IPLAAGGFSEET
+872 LPPEREGFTEGKD
-884 ARIEREIA
+884 RIRREIA
-892 RLEEESKRF
+892 RVEEESRRF

-910 LSKAPAEVVQKERRK
+910 LSKAPPEVVQKERRK
-925 LADNRLKIEKMQE
+925 LAENRLKVEKLRE
-938 QLKLLGEK
+938 QLNLLGG

>member
-1 LIDDYLIDG
+1 MPDDLRSEAG
-10 SIAAAWITAA
+10 S
-20 HGLVTGAPGLTK
+20 
-32 QRPLLTMH
+32 
-40 GSARY
+40 
-45 EFAGRR
+45 
-51 GENDLGEGAG
+51 
-61 GNGGKVQ
+61 
-68 DRDIAKAYEPA
+68 DIPKAYDPA
-79 EVERKWYAFWEEK
+79 QVEEKWYAFWEEK
-92 GYFHAEVNPE
+92 GYFHAQVNSE
-102 KEPFT
+102 REPFT

-127 SLQDFIIR
+127 SLQDFIVR

-156 THAVVERALAEEG
+156 TQAVVERNLAAEG
-169 TNRHEIGREAF
+169 TNRWEIGREAF

-187 VDKYGG
+187 VEKYGG
-193 TIIDQLK
+193 TIIRQLK

-226 FVRFFEEGLIYRGY
+226 FVRLYEEGLIYQGY

-253 SDIEVEHEDTE
+253 SDIEVEHEDVE
-264 GKLWFIRYDLKDAG
+264 GKLWYIRYDLKDTG
-278 DPIHVA
+278 EPIYVA

-309 VGKTAIL
+309 VGRTAVL

-327 DEFVDPEFGTG
+327 DDFVDPEFGTG

-389 VVRDLEK
+389 VVRDLES
-396 MHYIQKVETHQ
+396 MHYIRKVETHS

-416 HTVIEPYLSK
+416 HTVIEPYLSR
-426 QWFVSMRELAQPA
+426 QWFVSMKELAEPA
-439 IAAVEE
+439 IRAVEE
-445 GRTKFLPA
+445 GRTRFVPP
-453 RWEKTY
+453 RWEKIY
-459 FEWMYNIRD
+459 FDWMYNIRD

-483 WYCKR
+483 WYCGK
-488 CGEMIVSREDPQAC
+488 CGEVLVCREDPTAC

-529 GWPDDAPELSYF
+529 GWPDDVPELGYF

-567 FMGDVPFHE
+567 FMGDVPFRD

-602 DVIERYGA
+602 EVIERYGA

-629 SEERIAGSRNFCNKI
+629 SEERIEGSRHFCNKI
-644 WNASRFTLMNLE
+644 WNASRFALMNLQGFE
-656 DFDPAAIDEGELEH
+656 PGAMEGKRLH
-670 TLADRWILSALSALV
+670 LTLADRWILSALNRLISTV
-685 ATMDDYC
+685 DEHC

-700 CRALYEFFWNDF
+700 CRALYEFFWSDF

-717 ELAKLRLYGEDGAP
+717 ELSKLRLYGEDP
-731 RRTAQFVLWTVLEQA
+731 VEKNTAQYVLWTVLEQA

-759 ELWQRL
+759 EIWQRL
-765 PGSGESIAVA
+765 PHEGESLVVA
-775 TWPQPRLQAH
+775 PWPRPRPDLV
-785 DARAE
+785 DGEAE
-790 EDMRALREII
+790 GEMDALREIV
-800 TCMRRLRSEMGVRPD
+800 TCIRRLRSEMGLRPNL
-815 VRLDALVVPLEGGRG
+815 RIAALALPLEEGRRE
-830 GLLEEHAEYVTS
+830 LLERHMEYFTS
-842 QARLSSL
+842 QARLTSL
-849 EIAQEVADPT
+849 EMVEGVEDPAS
-859 LYARGLAAGVEVF
+859 YARGLAAGVEVF
-872 IPLAAGGFSEET
+872 IPLVREGFSEE
-884 ARIEREIA
+884 AERIKREID
-892 RLEEESKRF
+892 RLEKEAERF

-910 LSKAPAEVVQKERRK
+910 LAKAPAEVVRKERRK
-925 LADNRLKIEKMQE
+925 LADAKLKMEKLRE
-938 QLKLLGEK
+938 QLQIIEG

>member
-1 LIDDYLIDG
+1 
-10 SIAAAWITAA
+10 
-20 HGLVTGAPGLTK
+20 
-32 QRPLLTMH
+32 M
-40 GSARY
+40 AR
-45 EFAGRR
+45 
-51 GENDLGEGAG
+51 
-61 GNGGKVQ
+61 
-68 DRDIAKAYEPA
+68 AYEPA
-79 EVERKWYAFWEEK
+79 DVETKWYAFWEEK
-92 GYFHAEVNPE
+92 KYFHAEVNPE
-102 KEPFT
+102 REPFT

-156 THAVVERALAEEG
+156 THAVVERNLAKEG
-169 TNRHEIGREAF
+169 TNRWEIGREAF

-187 VDKYGG
+187 VEKYGG
-193 TIIDQLK
+193 TIITQLK

-226 FVRFFEEGLIYRGY
+226 FVRLYEEGLIYQGY

-253 SDIEVEHEDTE
+253 SDIEVEHEDVE
-264 GKLWFIRYDLKDAG
+264 GKLWFIRYDVKETG
-278 DPIHVA
+278 EPIYVA

-302 DHRYRHL
+302 DHRYRGL
-309 VGKTAIL
+309 VGKTVIL
-316 PLLGREIPVIA
+316 PLMGREIPVIA

-354 RRHGLEEINIFTP
+354 RRHGLEEINVLTP

-396 MHYIQKVETHQ
+396 IHYIQKVETHL

-426 QWFVSMRELAQPA
+426 QWFVSMKELAEPA

-445 GRTKFLPA
+445 GRTKFVPT
-453 RWEKTY
+453 RWEKIY

-483 WYCKR
+483 WYCGD
-488 CGEMIVSREDPQAC
+488 CGEVIVSREDPAAC
-502 PCGGELEQDPDVLD
+502 PCGGALEQDPDVLD

-529 GWPDDAPELSYF
+529 GWPDEVPETSYF

-567 FMGDVPFHE
+567 FMGDVPFRE

-602 DVIERYGA
+602 DIIERYGA

-644 WNASRFTLMNLE
+644 WNASRFALMNLE
-656 DFDPAAIDEGELEH
+656 GFEPGAVDESRLEH
-670 TLADRWILSALSALV
+670 TLADRWILSALSGLIT
-685 ATMDDYC
+685 TMDEYC

-717 ELAKLRLYGEDGAP
+717 ELSKLRLYGDDEAGMN
-731 RRTAQFVLWTVLEQA
+731 TARFVLWTVLEQA

-759 ELWQRL
+759 EIWQRL
-765 PGSGESIAVA
+765 PHEGDAVTVA
-775 TWPQPRLQAH
+775 PWPVPCPE
-785 DARAE
+785 ARDEKAE
-790 EDMRALREII
+790 EDMNTLREVI
-800 TCMRRLRSEMGVRPD
+800 TCMRRLRAEMGVRPD
-815 VRLDALVVPLEGGRG
+815 ARLAALVVPLAEGRR
-830 GLLEEHAEYVTS
+830 GLLSEHAEYVTS

-849 EIAQEVADPT
+849 EIVDEVADPT
-859 LYARGLAAGVEVF
+859 SYARGLAEGVEVF
-872 IPLAAGGFSEET
+872 IPLVGGDFSEET

-892 RLEEESKRF
+892 KLEQESQRF

-910 LSKAPAEVVQKERRK
+910 LSKAPAEVVRKERRK
-925 LADNRLKIEKMQE
+925 LADNLLKVEKLRE
-938 QLKLLGEK
+938 QLKLLGG

>member
-1 LIDDYLIDG
+1 
-10 SIAAAWITAA
+10 
-20 HGLVTGAPGLTK
+20 
-32 QRPLLTMH
+32 M
-40 GSARY
+40 
-45 EFAGRR
+45 R
-51 GENDLGEGAG
+51 GELSGHYENGEG
-61 GNGGKVQ
+61 
-68 DRDIAKAYEPA
+68 RDIPKAYDPA
-79 EVERKWYAFWEEK
+79 EVEEKWYAFWEEK
-92 GYFHAEVNPE
+92 GYFHAEVNPDR
-102 KEPFT
+102 EPFT

-127 SLQDFIIR
+127 SLQDFIVR

-156 THAVVERALAEEG
+156 TQAVVERNLAEEG
-169 TNRHEIGREAF
+169 TSRWEIGREAF

-187 VDKYGG
+187 VEKYGG
-193 TIIDQLK
+193 TIIQQLK

-226 FVRFFEEGLIYRGY
+226 FVRLYEEGLIYQGY

-253 SDIEVEHEDTE
+253 SDIEVEHEEVE
-264 GKLWFIRYDLKDAG
+264 GKLWYIRYDLKDSG
-278 DPIHVA
+278 EFFYVA

-295 AVAVNPR
+295 GVAVNPR

-309 VGKTAIL
+309 VGRTAIL
-316 PLLGREIPVIA
+316 PLLGRELPIVA
-327 DEFVDPEFGTG
+327 DDFVDPEFGTG
-338 MVKVTPAHDPN
+338 LVKVTPAHDPN

-354 RRHGLEEINIFTP
+354 RRHGLPEINIFTP

-378 AGLDRY
+378 EGLDRY

-396 MHYIQKVETHQ
+396 MHYIQKVENHL

-426 QWFVSMRELAQPA
+426 QWFVSMKELAEPA
-439 IAAVEE
+439 IRVVEE
-445 GRTKFLPA
+445 GRTRFVPP
-453 RWEKTY
+453 RWEKIY
-459 FEWMYNIRD
+459 FDWMYNVRD

-483 WYCKR
+483 WYCR
-488 CGEMIVSREDPQAC
+488 DCERVIVSREDPDRC
-502 PCGGELEQDPDVLD
+502 PCGGELEQDSDVLD

-529 GWPDDAPELSYF
+529 GWPDEVPELGYF

-567 FMGDVPFHE
+567 FMGDVPFRE

-602 DVIERYGA
+602 DIIERYGA

-629 SEERIAGSRNFCNKI
+629 SEERIAGSRHFCNKI
-644 WNASRFTLMNLE
+644 WNASRFALMNLE
-656 DFDPAAIDEGELEH
+656 DFQPGEVPEGELEL
-670 TLADRWILSALSALV
+670 TLADRWILSRLSRLITALDGLF
-685 ATMDDYC
+685 D
-692 EAYNFSEA
+692 AYNFSEA
-700 CRALYEFFWNDF
+700 CRALYEFFWSDF

-717 ELAKLRLYGEDGAP
+717 ELCKLRLYGGDGVA
-731 RRTAQFVLWTVLEQA
+731 RRTAQHVLWTVLEQA

-759 ELWQRL
+759 EIWQRL
-765 PGSGESIAVA
+765 PHEGESLVVA
-775 TWPQPRLQAH
+775 PWPLPREEH
-785 DARAE
+785 RDERAE
-790 EDMRALREII
+790 DEMAVLQEVI
-800 TCMRRLRSEMGVRPD
+800 TCLRRLRSEMGVRPN
-815 VRLDALVVPLEGGRG
+815 VELEAVAVPLHEWRRE
-830 GLLEEHAEYVTS
+830 LLQEHAVYVTS

-849 EIAQEVADPT
+849 RLLGEVDDPAA
-859 LYARGLAAGVEVF
+859 YARGVAAGVEVF
-872 IPLAAGGFSEET
+872 IPLKGEAFSEEVE
-884 ARIEREIA
+884 RIRREIA
-892 RLEEESKRF
+892 RLEEEASRF

-910 LSKAPAEVVQKERRK
+910 LAKAPPDVIRKERKK
-925 LADNRLKIEKMQE
+925 LSDARLKVERLAE
-938 QLKLLGEK
+938 QLKLLGG

>member
-1 LIDDYLIDG
+1 
-10 SIAAAWITAA
+10 
-20 HGLVTGAPGLTK
+20 
-32 QRPLLTMH
+32 M
-40 GSARY
+40 
-45 EFAGRR
+45 
-51 GENDLGEGAG
+51 
-61 GNGGKVQ
+61 
-68 DRDIAKAYEPA
+68 AKAYDPA
-79 EVERKWYAFWEEK
+79 AVEEKWYAFWEER
-92 GYFHAEVNPE
+92 GYFHAEVNPGR
-102 KEPFT
+102 EPFT

-127 SLQDFIIR
+127 SLQDFIVR

-156 THAVVERALAEEG
+156 TQAVVERNLAEEG
-169 TNRHEIGREAF
+169 TTRWEIGREAF

-187 VDKYGG
+187 VEKYGG
-193 TIIDQLK
+193 TIIRQLK

-205 CDWER
+205 CDWQR

-226 FVRFFEEGLIYRGY
+226 FVRLYEEGLIYQGY

-253 SDIEVEHEDTE
+253 SDIEVEHEDLE
-264 GKLWFIRYDLKDAG
+264 GKLWYIRYDVKDSE
-278 DPIHVA
+278 DFFHVA

-309 VGKTAIL
+309 VGKTALL
-316 PLLGREIPVIA
+316 PLLGRELPIIA
-327 DEFVDPEFGTG
+327 DEYVDPEFGTG
-338 MVKVTPAHDPN
+338 AVKVTPAHDPN

-396 MHYIQKVETHQ
+396 MHYIQKVETHL

-416 HTVIEPYLSK
+416 HTVIEPYLSR
-426 QWFVSMRELAQPA
+426 QWFVAMKELAEPA
-439 IAAVEE
+439 IRAVEE
-445 GRTKFLPA
+445 GRTRFIPA
-453 RWEKTY
+453 RWEKIY
-459 FEWMYNIRD
+459 FDWMYNIRD

-483 WYCKR
+483 WYCR
-488 CGEMIVSREDPQAC
+488 ECGEVVVSREDPERC

-567 FMGDVPFHE
+567 FMGDVPFRD

-602 DVIERYGA
+602 EVIERYGA

-629 SEERIAGSRNFCNKI
+629 SEERIEGSRHFCNKI
-644 WNASRFTLMNLE
+644 WNASRFALMNLE
-656 DFDPAAIDEGELEH
+656 DFDPAAVEEGQLEL
-670 TLADRWILSALSALV
+670 TLADRWILSDLNRLICAV
-685 ATMDDYC
+685 DDYC

-700 CRALYEFFWNDF
+700 CRALYEFFWSDF

-717 ELAKLRLYGEDGAP
+717 ELSKLRLYGEDPVG
-731 RRTAQFVLWTVLEQA
+731 RRTAQYVLWTVLERA

-759 ELWQRL
+759 EIWQRL
-765 PGSGESIAVA
+765 PHEGESLVVA
-775 TWPQPRLQAH
+775 PWPEPRPELLDGA
-785 DARAE
+785 AE
-790 EDMRALREII
+790 EEMDALREVI
-800 TCMRRLRSEMGVRPD
+800 TCMRRLRSEMGLRPHA
-815 VRLDALVVPLEGGRG
+815 RTAALVVPLEAGKRA
-830 GLLEEHAEYVTS
+830 LLEGHMEYLTS

-849 EIAQEVADPT
+849 KIVEAVEDPAS
-859 LYARGLAAGVEVF
+859 YARGIAAGVEVF
-872 IPLAAGGFSEET
+872 LPLAGGAFSEE
-884 ARIEREIA
+884 ADRIRREIA
-892 RLEEESKRF
+892 KLEEEASRF

-910 LSKAPAEVVQKERRK
+910 LAKAPPEVVRKERRR
-925 LADNRLKIEKMQE
+925 LADARLKVEKLRE
-938 QLKLLGEK
+938 QLKIIEGSGL

>member
-1 LIDDYLIDG
+1 
-10 SIAAAWITAA
+10 
-20 HGLVTGAPGLTK
+20 
-32 QRPLLTMH
+32 M
-40 GSARY
+40 
-45 EFAGRR
+45 
-51 GENDLGEGAG
+51 
-61 GNGGKVQ
+61 
-68 DRDIAKAYEPA
+68 AKAYEPA
-79 EVERKWYAFWEEK
+79 EVEDRWYTFWEEK
-92 GYFHAEVNPE
+92 GYFHAEVNPD
-102 KEPFT
+102 KNPFC

-135 RRRMQGYETLWLPGT
+135 RRRMQGYEALWLPGT

-156 THAVVERALAEEG
+156 TQAVVERNLAEEG
-169 TNRHEIGREAF
+169 TSRWEIGREAF

-187 VDKYGG
+187 VEKYGG
-193 TIIDQLK
+193 TIITQLK

-205 CDWER
+205 CDWKR

-226 FVRFFEEGLIYRGY
+226 FVRLYEEGLIYQGY

-253 SDIEVEHEDTE
+253 SDIEVEHEDVE
-264 GKLWFIRYDLKDAG
+264 GKLWHIRYDVKDS
-278 DPIHVA
+278 DEFFFVA

-309 VGKTAIL
+309 VGKTAVL
-316 PLLGREIPVIA
+316 PLLGREMPVIA
-327 DEFVDPEFGTG
+327 DDFVDPEFGTG
-338 MVKVTPAHDPN
+338 AVKVTPAHDPN

-354 RRHGLEEINIFTP
+354 RRHGLEEINVLTP
-367 EAVVNENGGPY
+367 EAVVNDNGGPY

-384 EARNA
+384 EARSA

-396 MHYIQKVETHQ
+396 MHYIQKVETHN

-426 QWFVSMRELAQPA
+426 QWFVSMKELAEPA

-445 GRTKFLPA
+445 GRTKFVPS

-459 FEWMYNIRD
+459 FDWMYNIRD

-483 WYCKR
+483 WYCEE
-488 CGEMIVSREDPQAC
+488 CGQTLVSREDPAAC
-502 PCGGELEQDPDVLD
+502 QCGGVLEQDPDVLD

-529 GWPDDAPELSYF
+529 GWPDDAPELGYF

-555 FWVARMMFLGIH
+555 FWVARMMFLGIR

-576 VFVTAL
+576 VYVTAL
-582 IRDESGKK
+582 IRDEAGKK
-590 MSKSSGNVIDPL
+590 MSKSSGNVIDPIE
-602 DVIERYGA
+602 VIEEYGA

-644 WNASRFTLMNLE
+644 WNASRFALMNLE
-656 DFDPAAIDEGELEH
+656 GFEPGGIDGDRLEY
-670 TLADRWILSALSALV
+670 TLADRWILSALDGLI
-685 ATMDDYC
+685 ATMDGFC
-692 EAYNFSEA
+692 ESYNFSEA
-700 CRALYEFFWNDF
+700 CRALYEFFWGDF

-717 ELAKLRLYGEDGAP
+717 ELSKLRLYGEDEAGK
-731 RRTAQFVLWTVLEQA
+731 RTAQYVLWTVLEQA

-759 ELWQRL
+759 EIWQRL
-765 PGSGESIAVA
+765 PHEGESLTIAP
-775 TWPQPRLQAH
+775 WPRQRPEMR

-790 EDMRALREII
+790 EEMDILREVI
-800 TCMRRLRSEMGVRPD
+800 TCLRRLRSEMGVRPD
-815 VRLDALVVPLEGGRG
+815 VRLAGIVVPLEEGREA
-830 GLLEEHAEYVTS
+830 LLGEHSEYIIS
-842 QARLSSL
+842 QARLASL
-849 EIAQEVADPT
+849 DIAESVEDT
-859 LYARGLAAGVEVF
+859 TSYARGLAAGVEVF
-872 IPLAAGGFSEET
+872 LPLAKEGFSEEVD
-884 ARIEREIA
+884 RIRREIA
-892 RLEEESKRF
+892 KLEEESRRF
-901 QAKLSNDQF
+901 QSKLSNDQF
-910 LSKAPAEVVQKERRK
+910 LSKAPAEVVRKERRK
-925 LADNRLKIEKMQE
+925 LADNLLKIEKLQE
-938 QLKLLGEK
+938 QLKLLGE

>member
-1 LIDDYLIDG
+1 MKKE
-10 SIAAAWITAA
+10 AAE
-20 HGLVTGAPGLTK
+20 GGGGAPSDEIT
-32 QRPLLTMH
+32 
-40 GSARY
+40 
-45 EFAGRR
+45 
-51 GENDLGEGAG
+51 
-61 GNGGKVQ
+61 
-68 DRDIAKAYEPA
+68 KAYEPA
-79 EVERKWYAFWEEK
+79 EVEDRWYAFWEK
-92 GYFHAEVNPE
+92 NRYFHAEVNPD

-135 RRRMQGYETLWLPGT
+135 RKRMQGYETLWLPGT

-169 TNRHEIGREAF
+169 TDRWEIGREAF

-193 TIIDQLK
+193 TIITQLK

-226 FVRFFEEGLIYRGY
+226 FVRFYEEGLIYQGY

-264 GKLWFIRYDLKDAG
+264 GKLWHIRYDVKDTG
-278 DPIHVA
+278 EPIYVA

-302 DHRYRHL
+302 DPRYRHL
-309 VGKTAIL
+309 VGKTVVL
-316 PLLGREIPVIA
+316 PLLGREMPVIA
-327 DEFVDPEFGTG
+327 DDFVDPEFGTG

-354 RRHGLEEINIFTP
+354 RRHGLEEINILTP

-396 MHYIQKVETHQ
+396 MHYVQKVEPHL

-426 QWFVSMRELAQPA
+426 QWFVSMPKLAEPA

-445 GRTKFLPA
+445 GKTKFVPV

-483 WYCKR
+483 WYCQE
-488 CGEMIVSREDPQAC
+488 CGEVIVSREDPAAC

-529 GWPDDAPELSYF
+529 GWPDDVPEPEYF

-567 FMGDVPFHE
+567 FMGDVPFRE

-644 WNASRFTLMNLE
+644 WNASRFALMNLE
-656 DFDPAAIDEGELEH
+656 GFDPAAEGTGGLQY
-670 TLADRWILSALSALV
+670 TLADRWILSSLSGLIS
-685 ATMDDYC
+685 TMDEYC

-700 CRALYEFFWNDF
+700 CRALYEFFWSDF

-717 ELAKLRLYGEDGAP
+717 ELSKLRLYGGDEAGKL
-731 RRTAQFVLWTVLEQA
+731 TAQYVLWTVLEHA
-746 LRLLHPFMPFITE
+746 VRLLHPFMPFITE
-759 ELWQRL
+759 EIWQRL
-765 PGSGESIAVA
+765 PASGESITVA
-775 TWPQPRLQAH
+775 PWPRPRPEWR
-785 DARAE
+785 DAAAE
-790 EDMRALREII
+790 EEMGILREII
-800 TCMRRLRSEMGVRPD
+800 TCMRRLRSEMGVQPGA
-815 VRLDALVVPLEGGRG
+815 RLAAVVVPLEEGRG
-830 GLLEEHAEYVTS
+830 GLITEHMEYVTS
-842 QARLSSL
+842 QARLSGL
-849 EIAQEVADPT
+849 EIAAEVADPASF
-859 LYARGLAAGVEVF
+859 ARGLAAGVEVF
-872 IPLAAGGFSEET
+872 IPLAGGDFSEET
-884 ARIEREIA
+884 ARIKREIA
-892 RLEEESKRF
+892 RLEEESERF

-910 LSKAPAEVVQKERRK
+910 LSKAPPEVVQKERRR
-925 LADNRLKIEKMQE
+925 LADNRLKIEKLRE
-938 QLKLLGEK
+938 QLALLGG

>member
-1 LIDDYLIDG
+1 LSDNP
-10 SIAAAWITAA
+10 SEQN
-20 HGLVTGAPGLTK
+20 K
-32 QRPLLTMH
+32 Q
-40 GSARY
+40 
-45 EFAGRR
+45 
-51 GENDLGEGAG
+51 
-61 GNGGKVQ
+61 
-68 DRDIAKAYEPA
+68 DIPKAYDPA
-79 EVERKWYAFWEEK
+79 QVEKTWYRFWEENR
-92 GYFHAEVNPE
+92 YFHAEVSPG
-102 KEPFT
+102 KEPFC

-135 RRRMQGYETLWLPGT
+135 RKRMQGYETLWLPGT

-156 THAVVERALAEEG
+156 TQAVVERALAEEG
-169 TNRHEIGREAF
+169 TNRWELGREAF

-193 TIIDQLK
+193 TIIKQLK
-200 RMGCS
+200 RLGCS

-226 FVRFFEEGLIYRGY
+226 FVRLYEGGYIYQGF

-253 SDIEVEHEDTE
+253 SDIEVEHEELE
-264 GKLWFIRYDLKDAG
+264 GKLWYIRYDIKGSDEH
-278 DPIHVA
+278 IYVA

-316 PLLGREIPVIA
+316 PLLGREMPVIT
-327 DEFVDPEFGTG
+327 DDFVDPEFGTG

-354 RRHGLEEINIFTP
+354 KRHDLEEINIFTP
-367 EAVVNENGGPY
+367 EARVNENGGPY

-396 MHYIQKVETHQ
+396 MHYIQKVENHV

-426 QWFVSMRELAQPA
+426 QWFVKMKDLAEPA
-439 IAAVEE
+439 VKAVEE
-445 GRTKFLPA
+445 GRTRFVPA
-453 RWEKTY
+453 RWEKIY

-483 WYCKR
+483 WYCRDCNKV
-488 CGEMIVSREDPQAC
+488 IVSREDPVSC

-529 GWPDDAPELSYF
+529 GWPEDNPDLHYF

-567 FMGDVPFHE
+567 FMEDVPFRE

-602 DVIERYGA
+602 EVIDDYGA

-629 SEERIAGSRNFCNKI
+629 SEERIAGSRHFCNKI

-656 DFDPAAIDEGELEH
+656 GFDPEGVNEEELRY
-670 TLADRWILSALSALV
+670 TLADNWILSALNGLITRLDEYFDS
-685 ATMDDYC
+685 
-692 EAYNFSEA
+692 YNFSEA
-700 CRALYEFFWNDF
+700 GKALYEFFWSDF

-717 ELAKLRLYGEDGAP
+717 ELSKLRLYGDDLAG
-731 RRTAQFVLWTVLEQA
+731 RLTAQYVLWTVLEQV

-759 ELWQRL
+759 EIWQRL
-765 PGSGESIAVA
+765 PHEGPSVTVA
-775 TWPQPRLQAH
+775 PWPRPRPELV

-790 EDMRALREII
+790 EDMRALQEIV
-800 TCMRRLRSEMGVRPD
+800 TCMRRLRSEMGVRPN
-815 VRLDALVVPLEGGRG
+815 VRLAARVVA
-830 GLLEEHAEYVTS
+830 LEEGRRALIEGHMEDITS

-849 EIAQEVADPT
+849 EVVEAMQDPSS
-859 LYARGLAAGVEVF
+859 YARGLAGGVEVF
-872 IPLAAGGFSEET
+872 LPLKGENFSEEVE
-884 ARIEREIA
+884 RIKGEIA
-892 RLEEESKRF
+892 RLEAESQRF

-910 LSKAPAEVVQKERRK
+910 LVKAPPEVVQKERRK
-925 LADNRLKIEKMQE
+925 IKDCLLKMDRLKE
-938 QLKLLGEK
+938 QLELLGG

>member
-1 LIDDYLIDG
+1 MQLGKGPAED
-10 SIAAAWITAA
+10 S
-20 HGLVTGAPGLTK
+20 
-32 QRPLLTMH
+32 
-40 GSARY
+40 
-45 EFAGRR
+45 
-51 GENDLGEGAG
+51 GEALG
-61 GNGGKVQ
+61 
-68 DRDIAKAYEPA
+68 RDIPKAYEPA
-79 EVERKWYAFWEEK
+79 EVEGKWYAFWEK
-92 GYFHAEVNPE
+92 NRYFHAEVNPE

-135 RRRMQGYETLWLPGT
+135 RKRMQGYETLWLPGT

-169 TNRHEIGREAF
+169 TNRWEIGREAF

-187 VDKYGG
+187 VNKYGG
-193 TIIDQLK
+193 TIITQLK

-226 FVRFFEEGLIYRGY
+226 FVRFYEEGLIYQGY

-264 GKLWFIRYDLKDAG
+264 GKLWYIRYDVKDTG
-278 DPIHVA
+278 EPIYVA

-302 DHRYRHL
+302 DSRYRHL
-309 VGKTAIL
+309 VGKTVIL
-316 PLLGREIPVIA
+316 PLLGREMPVIA
-327 DEFVDPEFGTG
+327 DDFVEPEFGTG

-354 RRHGLEEINIFTP
+354 RRHGLEEINILTP

-396 MHYIQKVETHQ
+396 MHYVQKVEAHL

-426 QWFVSMRELAQPA
+426 QWFVSMKELAQPA

-445 GRTKFLPA
+445 GNTKFVPV

-483 WYCKR
+483 WYCEE
-488 CGEMIVSREDPQAC
+488 CGEVIVAREDPTAC
-502 PCGGELEQDPDVLD
+502 PCGGALEQDPDVLD

-529 GWPDDAPELSYF
+529 GWPDDVPEPQYF

-567 FMGDVPFHE
+567 FMGDVPFRE

-610 DALRFTLGH
+610 DAMRFTLGH

-644 WNASRFTLMNLE
+644 WNASRFALMNLQGC
-656 DFDPAAIDEGELEH
+656 DPASFEAGGLEY
-670 TLADRWILSALSALV
+670 TLADRWILSALSGLIT
-685 ATMDDYC
+685 TMDEYC

-700 CRALYEFFWNDF
+700 CRALYEFFWSDF

-717 ELAKLRLYGEDGAP
+717 ELSKLRLYGEDEAEK
-731 RRTAQFVLWTVLEQA
+731 RTAQYVLWTVLEQA
-746 LRLLHPFMPFITE
+746 MRLLHPFMPFITE
-759 ELWQRL
+759 EIWQRL
-765 PGSGESIAVA
+765 PGSGESLTIAP
-775 TWPQPRLQAH
+775 WPRPHPELR
-785 DARAE
+785 DTVAE
-790 EDMRALREII
+790 EEMGMLREVI
-800 TCMRRLRSEMGVRPD
+800 TCMRRLRSEMGIPPGA
-815 VRLDALVVPLEGGRG
+815 RLAAVAVPLAEGRS
-830 GLLEEHAEYVTS
+830 GLLEEHMAYITS

-849 EIAQEVADPT
+849 QIVEEVADPAAF
-859 LYARGLAAGVEVF
+859 ARGLAAGVEVF
-872 IPLAAGGFSEET
+872 IPLAGGDFSEET
-884 ARIEREIA
+884 ARIKREIA
-892 RLEEESKRF
+892 KLEEESKRF
-901 QAKLSNDQF
+901 QSKLSNDQF

-925 LADNRLKIEKMQE
+925 LADNRLKIEKLRE
-938 QLKLLGEK
+938 QLDLLGG